1 MTDGDAMPEHT
12 TAARITEATRL
23 LDVATSSLLVAVS
36 RRVGVSAPEM
46 LALELLGREGELGP
60 SELAAHLQMT
70 TGAVTAL
77 VDRLEERCFVVRER
91 HPSDRRRVIL
101 RRTPAAAAAI
111 DAQYAALEAD
121 ISAMGESLDD
131 AERAAVGAFV
141 DRLVTVVERHAEEA
155 CAS

>member
-1 MTDGDAMPEHT
+1 MPEHT
-12 TAARITEATRL
+12 TAARIAEATRL

-46 LALELLGREGELGP
+46 LALELLGRDGELGP
-60 SELAAHLQMT
+60 SELAARLQMT

-77 VDRLEERCFVVRER
+77 VDRLEERGFVVRER

-111 DAQYAALEAD
+111 EEQYSALEAD
-121 ISAMGESLDD
+121 ISAMGERLDEG
-131 AERAAVGAFV
+131 AREAVSAFV
-141 DRLVTVVERHAEEA
+141 DGLVTVVERHAEEA